1 MYTSR
6 SFSRAGII
14 ETTLVNS
21 QGFLSRLGAVLR
33 ARREARGLALAE
45 LARQAGVSRR
55 YLTEAE
61 AGRANVTVGVLLRVA
76 APLRTTPAAL
86 LALAEEPRS
95 ERLALLGLRGAGK
108 STVGRELARLLE
120 VPLVELDQRV
130 EEAAGL
136 SLSELFDLHG
146 PQAFRRFEAEALER
160 VLAEGGRLVL
170 ATGGSLVT
178 HASTFERL
186 RATCRTV
193 WLRAEPAEHF
203 QRVLAQGDRRPM
215 QARPGAML
223 GAAMLGAM
231 DELRAILAAREPLY
245 ARAELTLAT
254 SGQTPAELARAA
266 LVGLGWPSE
275 ALLSPAPGAASARS
289 PEPPR

>member
-1 MYTSR
+1 M
-6 SFSRAGII
+6 
-14 ETTLVNS
+14 NS

-33 ARREARGLALAE
+33 ARRETRALSLAE
-45 LARQAGVSRR
+45 LARQAGISRR

-61 AGRANVTVGVLLRVA
+61 AGRANVTVAVLLRVA
-76 APLRTTPAAL
+76 APLRTTAAAL
-86 LALAEEPRS
+86 LAEAEEQGS
-95 ERLALLGLRGAGK
+95 ERIALLGLRGAGK

-146 PQAFRRFEAEALER
+146 PEAFRRFEAEALER
-160 VLAEGGRLVL
+160 VLSEGERVVL

-193 WLRAEPAEHF
+193 WLRAEPEEHF

-215 QARPGAML
+215 QARPGAM
-223 GAAMLGAM
+223 
-231 DELRAILAAREPLY
+231 DELRAILAAREALY
-245 ARAELTLAT
+245 ARAELVVRT
-254 SGQTPAELARAA
+254 SGKMPAVLAREV
-266 LVGLGWPSE
+266 LVGLGWPGDSPSGV
-275 ALLSPAPGAASARS
+275 SPAPGPAGARS
-289 PEPPR
+289 PGAPR

>member
-1 MYTSR
+1 
-6 SFSRAGII
+6 
-14 ETTLVNS
+14 
-21 QGFLSRLGAVLR
+21 VLR
-33 ARREARGLALAE
+33 TRREARGFSLAE

-61 AGRANVTVGVLLRVA
+61 AGRANVTVAVLLRVA
-76 APLRTTPAAL
+76 APLRTTLAAL
-86 LALAEEPRS
+86 LAAAEEQRS
-95 ERLALLGLRGAGK
+95 ERIALLGLRGAGK

-146 PQAFRRFEAEALER
+146 PEAFRRFEAEALER
-160 VLAEGGRLVL
+160 VLAEGERVVL

-178 HASTFERL
+178 HERTFERL

-203 QRVLAQGDRRPM
+203 QRVLGQGDRRPM
-215 QARPGAML
+215 QARPG
-223 GAAMLGAM
+223 AMLGAM

-245 ARAELTLAT
+245 GRAELVVQT
-254 SGQTPAELARAA
+254 SGKTPAALAREV
-266 LVGLGWPSE
+266 LDGLEWPNDSPSGI
-275 ALLSPAPGAASARS
+275 SPAPGPASARS
-289 PEPPR
+289 ARTPR

>member
-1 MYTSR
+1 MS
-6 SFSRAGII
+6 
-14 ETTLVNS
+14 S

-33 ARREARGLALAE
+33 SRREARGFSLAE

-61 AGRANVTVGVLLRVA
+61 AGRANVTVAVLLRVA

-86 LALAEEPRS
+86 LAAAEEQRS
-95 ERLALLGLRGAGK
+95 ERIALLGLRGAGK

-146 PQAFRRFEAEALER
+146 PEAFRRFEAEALER
-160 VLAEGGRLVL
+160 VLAEGERVVL

-178 HASTFERL
+178 HERTFERL

-193 WLRAEPAEHF
+193 WLRAEPVEHF
-203 QRVLAQGDRRPM
+203 QRVLGQGDRRPM
-215 QARPGAML
+215 QARPE
-223 GAAMLGAM
+223 AM

-245 ARAELTLAT
+245 ARAELVVQT
-254 SGQTPAELARAA
+254 SGKTPAALAREV
-266 LVGLGWPSE
+266 LDGLEWPGDSPSGI
-275 ALLSPAPGAASARS
+275 SPAPGRASARS
-289 PEPPR
+289 ARTPR